1 MTSVPEYESEAWR
14 RCEIA
19 WSDWLLAEQYAVIH
33 LSEAVGNSPGT
44 RAPLISFGGKR
55 RRAPDLHTT
64 RAGSSEYWEIK
75 FRARTDF
82 DPLTG
87 ERVHW
92 TTYAAFRDY
101 LAVADE
107 TRCKVWLVL
116 FEGPTSTSPG
126 RWLCAEVHELLE
138 HGRDG
143 VRFGRG
149 GNEVDAWIWPAAA
162 MKIVPGP
169 AVDLNGASVD
179 LLPTEGDQHALQ
191 PKRLEP
197 IERELRKRKPGEFAV
212 PTAVPDSGTAVLE
225 GDPVVALDVLC
236 RSLGIPIIPRYSVL
250 RVGLDGL
257 EIDDLLG
264 LLHYG
269 IRVFQITETEVET
282 SLDPIEYQA
291 FRDSRLVEWAV
302 VGGALEDEYGI
313 WVVDGALP
321 APVPNA
327 LKRALEAAD
336 EGGGINIGQ
345 YNIVHAPANADL
357 LITAGAGT
365 GKTETMSERV
375 IYLLATCSGTED
387 SQESD
392 DAKPFD
398 LRADDIVLVTF
409 TREAAR
415 QMRERIGRALMLRQR
430 ICRRCVL
437 PALAWMMQLSSA
449 EITTI
454 HTFAKHIVQSGGG
467 ALGLAPGLVVSRQT
481 VAFRSILHDAL
492 SPHLTKLIEKYPQRV
507 PASYLWED
515 HFEAIWEALGNNGV
529 EMLPIR
535 GQPGKVPGVDWGGA
549 GTDGLQGDIEQATQ
563 LVVDEIAVR
572 FRELCLENQS
582 IRTADLVP
590 FALAAMRSQ
599 KDPRVMKPRYLFV
612 DEFQDTDALQ
622 MDLILEIKVLLGSK
636 LFVVGDAKQGVYRFR
651 GAEGNAFEELRS
663 RVRVRNLD
671 EFGEYPLSRNF
682 RSGACLLN
690 SLHAH
695 FERWGA
701 SGLLVYTEAEKLRPQ
716 SRDTDASKEIVLWP
730 VTVNKFAE
738 RAAVDVATW
747 RREAPNA
754 TIAILCRRNWQA
766 AAVRSEV
773 QAAGLPCELLVG
785 GSFFTSPAVR
795 ELHILLQ
802 AVAQPSDDA
811 ALLQLCETRWAA
823 GILRG
828 QPPIGVSDPAWLE
841 NVPPLKRWHDR
852 LGSLSTSGTYDR
864 SDMEQ
869 LRVRIQSIGALLS
882 RMPVMSW
889 IVECAR
895 AFAPE
900 ASRLATA
907 IDDSERRRYVRCFD
921 HLITLLDS
929 NFKDGPVSLQRVLS
943 WLQLNIATNRAE
955 DEPVEW
961 GDLEGRTTALTV
973 HKAKGL
979 EFDRVIVP
987 HSWTKFETPKSV
999 ATRVA
1004 VLRQDSELPRVI
1016 WQWNG
1021 GSGPARFSNVSAE
1034 DQSLWGQDDLETARE
1049 EARLL
1054 YVALT
1059 RARDQLRVYVPH
1071 RRNAQDGQP
1080 SSWADLLI

>member
-1 MTSVPEYESEAWR
+1 MTSALEDENQAWR

-19 WSDWLLAEQYAVIH
+19 WADWLLAERYAVIY
-33 LSEAVGNSPGT
+33 LSEAVGNSSGT

-55 RRAPDLHTT
+55 RRAPDLQTT
-64 RAGSSEYWEIK
+64 KAGSSEYWEIK

-92 TTYAAFRDY
+92 TTYAAFKDY

-107 TRCKVWLVL
+107 TRCKVWLIL
-116 FEGPTSTSPG
+116 FEGPTSTSSG

-138 HGRDG
+138 HGRNG

-149 GNEVDAWIWPAAA
+149 GNEVDAWVWPAAV
-162 MKIVPGP
+162 MKIVSGP
-169 AVDLNGASVD
+169 NVDLTGASVD
-179 LLPTEGDQHALQ
+179 LLPIEGDQHALQ

-197 IERELRKRKPGEFAV
+197 IERELRKRKPGKQSV
-212 PTAVPDSGTAVLE
+212 PFAVPDSGTVVLE
-225 GDPVVALDVLC
+225 GDPAVALDVLC

-250 RVGLDGL
+250 RVGLDDV

-269 IRVFQITETEVET
+269 IRVFLITQTEVET
-282 SLDPIEYQA
+282 SLDSIEYQA
-291 FRDSRLVEWAV
+291 FKDSRLLEWAV
-302 VGGALEDEYGI
+302 VGSALDDAHGT

-321 APVPNA
+321 SPVPNA
-327 LKRALEAAD
+327 LKRALDVAD
-336 EGGGINIGQ
+336 EVGGINVGQ

-387 SQESD
+387 TQESD
-392 DAKPFD
+392 TPMPFD
-398 LRADDIVLVTF
+398 LRADDIVLMTF
-409 TREAAR
+409 TRDAAR

-430 ICRRCVL
+430 LCRRGVF

-467 ALGLAPGLVVSRQT
+467 ALGLSPALKVSRQT

-492 SPHLTKLIEKYPQRV
+492 SPYLTKLLERYPQGV

-515 HFEAIWEALGNNGV
+515 HFEAIWAALENNGV
-529 EMLPIR
+529 DLMPIT
-535 GQPGKVPGVDWGGA
+535 GQSGEVPGVDWGGE
-549 GTDGLQGDIEQATQ
+549 GSDGLQGEVQRATQ
-563 LVVDEIAVR
+563 LVVNEIAVR

-582 IRTADLVP
+582 IRTSDLVP
-590 FALAAMRSQ
+590 FALAAIRSQ

-622 MDLILEIKVLLGSK
+622 MELILDIKVLLGAR
-636 LFVVGDAKQGVYRFR
+636 LFAVGDAKQGVYRFR
-651 GAEGNAFEELRS
+651 GAEGNAFQELRS
-663 RVRVRNLD
+663 RVRARNLD
-671 EFGEYPLSRNF
+671 DFGEYPLSRNF
-682 RSGACLLN
+682 RSGASLLN

-695 FERWGA
+695 FERWGSA
-701 SGLLVYTEAEKLRPQ
+701 GLLVYTEAEKLRAQ
-716 SRDTDASKEIVLWP
+716 IRDTDKSKEISFQQIT
-730 VTVNKFAE
+730 VTKFAE
-738 RAAVDVATW
+738 RAAVDVAVW
-747 RREAPNA
+747 RREAPKA
-754 TIAILCRRNWQA
+754 SIAILCRRNWQA

-795 ELHILLQ
+795 ELHVLLQ

-823 GILRG
+823 GLLRG
-828 QPPIGVSDPAWLE
+828 QPPIGVFDPSWRV
-841 NVPPLKRWHDR
+841 NVPPVKTWHDR
-852 LGSLSTSGTYDR
+852 LGSLSTSDTYDR
-864 SDMEQ
+864 SDLEQ

-882 RMPVMSW
+882 RMPVMAW

-900 ASRLATA
+900 ASQLTSTT
-907 IDDSERRRYVRCFD
+907 DDSERRRYVRCFD
-921 HLITLLDS
+921 HLVTLLDS

-987 HSWTKFETPKSV
+987 HSWTKFETPKNV

-1004 VLRQDSELPRVI
+1004 VLRRDSELPRVV

-1021 GSGPARFSNVSAE
+1021 GSGPARFSNVSEE
-1034 DQSLWGQDDLETARE
+1034 DQSLWAQDDLETARE

-1059 RARDQLRVYVPH
+1059 RAKDQLRVYVPY
-1071 RRNAQDGQP
+1071 RRSTRNGQP
-1080 SSWADLLI
+1080 KSWADLLI